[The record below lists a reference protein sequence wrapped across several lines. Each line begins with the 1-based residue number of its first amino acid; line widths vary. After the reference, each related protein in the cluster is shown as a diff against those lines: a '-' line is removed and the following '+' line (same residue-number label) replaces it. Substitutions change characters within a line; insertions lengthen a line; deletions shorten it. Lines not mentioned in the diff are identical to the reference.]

1 MYEDIQVI
9 YDDQDT
15 FPISKICD
23 THIGAASSIFNFA
36 FMFDKKIVNLDS
48 ICKAPDHMNNIERY
62 TKETNVGVE
71 DSAKFWMGVWG
82 LNTIEELKNLIELDR
97 VDKFK
102 ETNKIVMDLVKRYTL
117 DFDWD
122 LKFLT
127 KLKKENS
134 ELLKIFD
141 DYNLDG
147 QTQVRI
153 VDLLENNKNN

>member
-1 MYEDIQVI
+1 M
-9 YDDQDT
+9 
-15 FPISKICD
+15 SKICD
-23 THIGAASSIFNFA
+23 IHIGAASSIFNFA

-48 ICKAPDHMNNIERY
+48 ICKAPDHMNNIDRY

-82 LNTIEELKNLIELDR
+82 LNTVKELENLIELNR

-102 ETNKIVMDLVKRYTL
+102 ETNKIVMDLVKNHTL

-122 LKFLT
+122 LKFL
-127 KLKKENS
+127 KSPKKDHT

-153 VDLLENNKNN
+153 VDLLERNKKI